1 MNAES
6 REILESAEK
15 YWLAARSLD
24 YVNTLS
30 QENVQ
35 PYRLP
40 NTLNDLDVVEPKMI
54 LELFSIELYLNALL
68 RYRTGSYEKTHN
80 LSRLFDNLPESDKE
94 AISEKWRK
102 SDEPFSDGLVG
113 SPPVERTTLTVEEV
127 LHEVRDYF
135 RRWRYSFDPDEMK
148 PVFDRK
154 EVAPEIFGVP
164 EVIRNH
170 VRSLLKD
177 QDGA

>member
-6 REILESAEK
+6 NEILESAEK
-15 YWLAARSLD
+15 YWLAARSLG

-30 QENVQ
+30 QEDVQ
-35 PYRLP
+35 PYHLP
-40 NTLNDLDVVEPKMI
+40 DTFDDLDVVEPKMI
-54 LELFSIELYLNALL
+54 LELFSIELYLKALL

-94 AISEKWRK
+94 AINQNCRE
-102 SDEPFSDGLVG
+102 SDEPYSDGLVG
-113 SPPVERTTLTVEEV
+113 SPPVERTALNAEEV

-148 PVFDRK
+148 PVHDR
-154 EVAPEIFGVP
+154 EQVVPEIFGVP
-164 EVIRNH
+164 KVIRNY
-170 VRSLLKD
+170 VRSLIKD
-177 QDGA
+177 QTGA